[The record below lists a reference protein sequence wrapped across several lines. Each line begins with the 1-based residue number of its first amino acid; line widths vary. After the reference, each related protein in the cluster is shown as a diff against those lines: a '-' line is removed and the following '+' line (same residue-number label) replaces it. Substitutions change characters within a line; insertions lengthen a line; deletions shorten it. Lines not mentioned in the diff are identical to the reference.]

1 MGLLMWTSG
10 RCLMPDLRPY
20 QVRAVDAVRRHMLEG
35 SRASLLVSP
44 TGSGKTVILAH
55 VAASAV
61 ARGRR
66 VVIVAHRGELVHQ
79 IADAL
84 TASFVYHGIIAPWAR
99 PNPFPKVQVASVATL
114 VRRDV
119 MPPCDLLIIDEAHH
133 VTPGNTWGKVRA
145 ALAPRWTLGLTATPI
160 RTDGTGLGEVF
171 DALEV
176 VTTTAELVE
185 AGYLARPVVYA
196 PAQQID
202 LSGVRT
208 VAGDYNAR
216 QLGEVMGAGVI
227 IGDAVAH
234 YRRLC
239 PDAQAIAFGVSL
251 EHCKAIAEEFSAA
264 GIAAG
269 VVDGTMPQHDR
280 AYTLDRFK
288 HGDLRVLVS
297 CELIGE
303 GYDVPACGAAILLRP
318 TKSLGLYLQQVG
330 RALRPAPGKAQA
342 VILDHAGNAL
352 RHGLPT
358 DDREWTLAGDEAA
371 QRRDKKDPDAAP
383 VWQCL
388 ECYAYTP
395 SRVQACEA
403 CQAPRPY
410 QGREVEV
417 EAGELVEI
425 QQSPRRPVDPE
436 RGKART
442 LEALEA
448 IEKARGYKPG
458 WARHVFA
465 ARQRKMEG

>member
-1 MGLLMWTSG
+1 
-10 RCLMPDLRPY
+10 MPDLRPY
-20 QVRAVDAVRRHMLEG
+20 QVRAVDAVRRHMAEG

-66 VVIVAHRGELVHQ
+66 VVIAAHRGELLHQ
-79 IADAL
+79 IARAVEAEGL
-84 TASFVYHGIIAPWAR
+84 RYGMIAPFAR
-99 PNPFPKVQVASVATL
+99 SNPFPPVQIASVQTL
-114 VRRDV
+114 VRRPM

-133 VTPGNTWGKVRA
+133 VTPGNTWGRVREA
-145 ALAPRWTLGLTATPI
+145 MAPRWTLGLTATPI

-196 PAQQID
+196 PASQVD

-208 VAGDYNAR
+208 VGGDFNAR
-216 QLGEVMGAGVI
+216 QLGEVMGAGSIV
-227 IGDAVAH
+227 GDAVAH

-251 EHCKAIAEEFSAA
+251 EHCEGIAAQFNAA
-264 GIAAG
+264 GIRAA
-269 VVDGTMPQHDR
+269 VVDGTMGQFAR
-280 AYTLDRFK
+280 QATLRLFK
-288 HGDLRVLVS
+288 DGVTRVLVS
-297 CELIGE
+297 CDLIGE

-330 RALRPAPGKAQA
+330 RALRPARGKAQA

-358 DDREWTLAGDEAA
+358 DDREWSLEGDETA
-371 QRRDKKDPDAAP
+371 QRRGKKDPDAAP

-395 SRVQACEA
+395 SRVRACEA

-425 QQSPRRPVDPE
+425 QAPPRRPADPE
-436 RGKART
+436 RSKART
-442 LEALEA
+442 LAQLEA
-448 IEKARGYKPG
+448 IERARGYKAG

-465 ARQRKMEG
+465 ARQRKAGG